1 MEIKQKK
8 WFFIY
13 NINIFFKMKIKHKV
27 IKEFQYLSPD
37 KKIFILKVG
46 TILQEYNYTVKSEI
60 IPIDRDIIDNN
71 PEFFEVVDW
80 KSELLTHMKVNK
92 LPTPAQLH
100 KKIVP
105 FIEEMVLS
113 SIQQNSGQNSS
124 PVSVVDESK
133 VKELEWKEIDLN
145 NREKRIKDKEEEID
159 IRLKRVEKREEDH
172 KTELKDLDKKED
184 ELRQRSRELTEK
196 QIDLEDKIQDLNEKE
211 RNFDR
216 SVLESSKDLDIKYV
230 ELQSKIDKDLRSVSE
245 KEKDLEVLSK
255 ELKRREEK
263 LLQRES
269 DIVEVEK
276 ALQIKIEEINLEE
289 ESLMK
294 LDQEIKDW
302 EKMHWKFQRNTIPKS
317 AIPETVSEEL
327 KAKYPGIE
335 NLNNKSE

>member
-1 MEIKQKK
+1 
-8 WFFIY
+8 
-13 NINIFFKMKIKHKV
+13 MKIKHKV

-60 IPIDRDIIDNN
+60 IPIDKDIIDNN

-80 KSELLTHMKVNK
+80 KSELLTHMKAQK
-92 LPTPAQLH
+92 FPTPSQFH
-100 KKIVP
+100 KKLIP

-113 SIQQNSGQNSS
+113 SIQKNSG
-124 PVSVVDESK
+124 PVSNIDESK

-145 NREKRIKDKEEEID
+145 NRERRIKDKEEEID
-159 IRLKRVEKREEDH
+159 IRLKRVEKREDDH
-172 KTELKDLDKKED
+172 KSELKNLDKKED
-184 ELRQRSRELTEK
+184 DLRQRSRDLTEK

-216 SVLESSKDLDIKYV
+216 SILESSKDLDVKY
-230 ELQSKIDKDLRSVSE
+230 EDLQNKIDKDIREVTE

-263 LLQRES
+263 LNQREA

-276 ALQIKIEEINLEE
+276 ILQIKVEEVNLEE
-289 ESLMK
+289 QSLMK
-294 LDQEIKDW
+294 LSQEIKDW
-302 EKMHWKFQRNTIPKS
+302 ENLHWKFQRNTIPPS
-317 AIPETVSEEL
+317 VIPESISNEL
-327 KAKYPGIE
+327 KEKYPGLESIKRE
-335 NLNNKSE
+335 NL

>member
-1 MEIKQKK
+1 
-8 WFFIY
+8 
-13 NINIFFKMKIKHKV
+13 MKIKHKV
-27 IKEFQYLSPD
+27 VKEFQYLSPD

-60 IPIDRDIIDNN
+60 IPIDKDIIDNN

-80 KSELLTHMKVNK
+80 KSELLTHMKVQK

-113 SIQQNSGQNSS
+113 SIQQNSNNSS
-124 PVSVVDESK
+124 APVIDESK
-133 VKELEWKEIDLN
+133 LKELEWKEIDLN
-145 NREKRIKDKEEEID
+145 NRERRIKDKEEEID
-159 IRLKRVEKREEDH
+159 IRLKRVEKREDDH
-172 KTELKDLDKKED
+172 KSELKNLDKKED
-184 ELRQRSRELTEK
+184 DLRQRSRDLTEK

-216 SVLESSKDLDIKYV
+216 SILESSKDLDVKY
-230 ELQSKIDKDLRSVSE
+230 EDLQTKIDKDIREVTE

-263 LLQRES
+263 LNQREA

-276 ALQIKIEEINLEE
+276 ILQIKVEEVNLEE
-289 ESLMK
+289 QSLMK
-294 LDQEIKDW
+294 LSQEIKDW
-302 EKMHWKFQRNTIPKS
+302 ENLHWKFQRNTIPPS
-317 AIPETVSEEL
+317 VIPESISNEL
-327 KAKYPGIE
+327 KEKYPGLENIKRE
-335 NLNNKSE
+335 NL

>member
-1 MEIKQKK
+1 
-8 WFFIY
+8 
-13 NINIFFKMKIKHKV
+13 MKIKHKV

-60 IPIDRDIIDNN
+60 IPIDKDIIDNN

-80 KSELLTHMKVNK
+80 KSELLTHMKVQK

-113 SIQQNSGQNSS
+113 SIQQNSTNSNS
-124 PVSVVDESK
+124 FSLDESK
-133 VKELEWKEIDLN
+133 MKELEWKEIDLN
-145 NREKRIKDKEEEID
+145 NRERRIKDKEEEID

-172 KTELKDLDKKED
+172 KSELKNLDKKED
-184 ELRQRSRELTEK
+184 DLRQRSRDLTEK
-196 QIDLEDKIQDLNEKE
+196 QIDLEDRTQDLNEKE

-216 SVLESSKDLDIKYV
+216 SILESSKDLDVKYA
-230 ELQSKIDKDLRSVSE
+230 ELQSKIDKDIREVTE

-255 ELKRREEK
+255 ELKRREER
-263 LLQRES
+263 LNQREG
-269 DIVEVEK
+269 DIEEVVK
-276 ALQIKIEEINLEE
+276 HLDLKIEQINLEKS
-289 ESLMK
+289 SLIK

-302 EKMHWKFQRNTIPKS
+302 EGMHWKFQRNNFPPS
-317 AIPETVSEEL
+317 AIPETISDEL
-327 KAKYPGIE
+327 KQRFGIQ
-335 NLNNKSE
+335 